1 MLAQDASIS
10 VLNSRHR
17 KTLAA
22 VFARPTSATIVFA
35 DIEALIR
42 ALGGSVVERE
52 GSRVKIVLSGFEW
65 RCHRPHP
72 GKEAKRYQVEELREL
87 LERAGV
93 KP

>member
-1 MLAQDASIS
+1 M
-10 VLNSRHR
+10 NTKHR

-22 VFARPTSATIVFA
+22 ILTRPTSASIVFA
-35 DIEALIR
+35 DTEALIK

-52 GSRVKIVLSGFEW
+52 GSRVRIELHGAQW

-72 GKEAKRYQVEELREL
+72 GKEAKRYQVEEAREL

-93 KP
+93 KQ

>member
-1 MLAQDASIS
+1 M
-10 VLNSRHR
+10 NSRHR

-22 VFARPTSATIVFA
+22 VFARPTSASIVFS
-35 DIEALIR
+35 DIEALVR
-42 ALGGSVVERE
+42 ALGGSVVERQ
-52 GSRVKIVLSGFEW
+52 GSRVKIVLSVFEW

-87 LERAGV
+87 LERAGI